1 MKVLIS
7 MLMLMSAS
15 LFAQDCDMLD
25 IHYDKMDDKKTSTIK
40 KRIAVSESGD
50 KGFIIDFLKPSVI
63 IWSIDVVGGPSK
75 CIEKGAKLQVL
86 FEDDTRL
93 TMTNNNK
100 FNCDGS
106 FVVYFGGN
114 FGNEYN
120 LIQFRTKKIITMRV
134 YTSSGYHEEDLND
147 ETATKLMNTFDCISK
162 N

>member
-7 MLMLMSAS
+7 LFILMSAS

-40 KRIAVSESGD
+40 KRFSISESGS
-50 KGFIIDFLKPSVI
+50 KGFVIDFLKPSI
-63 IWSIDVVGGPSK
+63 LLWSVDVVGGPSK
-75 CIEKGAKLQVL
+75 CIDKNAKMQLL

-93 TMTNNNK
+93 TITSSND
-100 FNCDGS
+100 FNCKGS

-114 FGNEYN
+114 FGKEYELN
-120 LIQFRTKKIITMRV
+120 LLRTKKVKTMRV
-134 YTSSGYHEEDLND
+134 YTSSGYHQEDLSD
-147 ETATKLMNTFDCISK
+147 EVAIKLMTTFDCISK